1 MKLSCEINT
10 TKMATEMQQEQE
22 EKSKYASKTI
32 TDYALRE
39 NMEENCHKRRRA
51 TAHQNMGELRRMTS
65 LKCEKHNAI
74 VILTLSS
81 HQEDMCSII
90 KA

>member
-1 MKLSCEINT
+1 
-10 TKMATEMQQEQE
+10 
-22 EKSKYASKTI
+22 
-32 TDYALRE
+32 
-39 NMEENCHKRRRA
+39 MEENCHKRRRA

-81 HQEDMCSII
+81 YQEDNMCSIT
-90 KA
+90 KARASSQDGRPMGGQNICDM